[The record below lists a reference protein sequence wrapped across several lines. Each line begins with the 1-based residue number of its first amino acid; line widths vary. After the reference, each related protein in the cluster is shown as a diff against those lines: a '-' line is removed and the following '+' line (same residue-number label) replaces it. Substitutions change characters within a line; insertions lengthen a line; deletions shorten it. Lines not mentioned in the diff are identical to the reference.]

1 MKSAM
6 PRSQGLRWLPFTAAL
21 LLIGAVTLPA
31 QVVPATPKKFT
42 KRGLGG
48 GGASINPGGTTV
60 APQAPVVRTTT
71 YMTLSDTRQWTSSDG
86 KPLLAKLV
94 AFEDV
99 TVETRGNSPQA
110 TAPPPLPA
118 SLTVVRDGKARLLS
132 GQTPYEVPLD
142 RLSQADRDFIEN
154 IRAAMMQKA
163 AAAPAAPAK
172 K

>member
-1 MKSAM
+1 MKTAM
-6 PRSQGLRWLPFTAAL
+6 PRSHGLRWLPFTAAL

-48 GGASINPGGTTV
+48 GSASINPGG
-60 APQAPVVRTTT
+60 APATPRPPVVRTTT
-71 YMTLSDTRQWTSSDG
+71 YMTLSDSRQWTSADG

-110 TAPPPLPA
+110 TAPPPIPA
-118 SLTVVRDGKARLLS
+118 NLTVVRDGKARLLS

-142 RLSQADRDFIEN
+142 RLSQADRDFIES
-154 IRAAMMQKA
+154 IRAAMVQKA
-163 AAAPAAPAK
+163 AGAPVAPEK